1 MKVLISTE
9 GSSYSNSLAIAFPIE
24 LAAAAAS
31 LVANGVPVS
40 SDGYGESQR
49 WARKKDVLLTLSF
62 VEDEKMA
69 DITPREERLKKEA
82 EQASSERWKKHN
94 EAEKLKKEL
103 EAALAQIELLK
114 SVTVCTTTETPQAET
129 YAPEEIED

>member
-1 MKVLISTE
+1 MKVLISTD
-9 GSSYSNSLAIAFPIE
+9 GGGYSNSISIAFPIE

-31 LVANGVPVS
+31 FVANGVPVS
-40 SDGYGESQR
+40 SDGYGESKR
-49 WARKKDVLLTLSF
+49 WARKKDVSLTLSF

-69 DITPREERLKKEA
+69 DVTPREARLQKEA
-82 EQASSERWKKHN
+82 EQATSERWKKHN

-114 SVTVCTTTETPQAET
+114 SVTVCTTTETPPEQT
-129 YAPEEIED
+129 DAPEEIED